1 VDLIQRPAGRAFA
14 LHLPEAAKI
23 PPHPHDR
30 PAQETTMVRLTE
42 TAAREVKRLLQMEKK
57 EEWGLRLGVAGGG
70 CSGLNYT
77 MAFDEKPNEDD
88 TVGDVDGV
96 RVFIDPKAYLFL
108 NGMEIDY
115 STDLLQGGFRF
126 LNPNAKRTCSCGTSF
141 SV

>member
-1 VDLIQRPAGRAFA
+1 
-14 LHLPEAAKI
+14 
-23 PPHPHDR
+23 
-30 PAQETTMVRLTE
+30 MVRLTE
-42 TAAREVKRLLQMEKK
+42 TAAREVKRLLQLEKK

-77 MAFDEKPNEDD
+77 MAFDEKPKDDD
-88 TVGDVDGV
+88 TVADVEGV